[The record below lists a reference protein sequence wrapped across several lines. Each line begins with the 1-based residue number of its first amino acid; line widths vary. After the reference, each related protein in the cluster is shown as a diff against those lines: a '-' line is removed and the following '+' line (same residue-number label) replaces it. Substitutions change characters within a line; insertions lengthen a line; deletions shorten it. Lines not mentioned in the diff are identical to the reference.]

1 MGTAPDRKA
10 MEIPPKQNQ
19 PEQFTTD
26 PVELQ
31 GKKQR
36 FAPWE
41 GAKEKTAPLVILW
54 DTTPVILSAGTKC
67 RSRGIWSDMAN
78 GHPGRSGDNGHPEQ
92 SPEGTESKDLVG

>member
-1 MGTAPDRKA
+1 

-54 DTTPVILSAGTKC
+54 DTTPVILSAA
-67 RSRGIWSDMAN
+67 IF
-78 GHPGRSGDNGHPEQ
+78 GHPEEQ
-92 SPEGTESKDLVG
+92 SDEGSGRIQGLFS